1 MCLIFLKP
9 KTAKNYLTYDR
20 FCNALENN
28 PHSVG
33 IVYKDTDGKVKIE
46 RFVNPEK
53 GKEQIYNII
62 KDKEEYAIH
71 FRFATH
77 GGVNLANCHPF
88 IVNKDLCLM
97 HNGVMSDFGKIDDKK
112 SDTCNFTEC
121 FLRPY
126 IEQEGIGIIKD
137 KDFIADVGK
146 VIGSYNKILLIDK
159 DFNWSIIN
167 ESSGVWKEGC
177 WLSNSY
183 STESSR
189 NYYTSYNYSNSGYGN
204 YNYKSDYKNYYDYD
218 YDYDYDE
225 YGNYDCEDYNESYQN
240 CITKQQQA
248 KSDYYNQLFGG
259 ENKSE
264 LRKSLEE
271 NPFGEYNAETNEIN
285 SEK

>member
-9 KTAKNYLTYDR
+9 KSAKNYLTYER

-33 IVYKDTDGKVKIE
+33 IVYKNPSDGKVKIE
-46 RFVNPEK
+46 RFVHPEK
-53 GKEQIYNII
+53 GKEKIYDII

-71 FRFATH
+71 FRYATH

-88 IVNKDLCLM
+88 IVNSDLCLM
-97 HNGVMSDFGKIDDKK
+97 HNGVMSDFGKIDESK
-112 SDTCNFTEC
+112 SDTKNFTEC

-126 IEQEGIGIIKD
+126 IEQEGIGVIKD
-137 KDFIADVGK
+137 KEFIEDVGK
-146 VIGSYNKILLIDK
+146 VIGAYNKLLLIDK

-189 NYYTSYNYSNSGYGN
+189 NYYDCYSYGN
-204 YNYKSDYKNYYDYD
+204 YYNNSSKYNYHKDYKYYDNYSKSYNDWDDDDDYWDNYY
-218 YDYDYDE
+218 
-225 YGNYDCEDYNESYQN
+225 NSKYNHEEN
-240 CITKQQQA
+240 K
-248 KSDYYNQLFGG
+248 KKFNEVFGG
-259 ENKSE
+259 DEKTE
-264 LRKSLEE
+264 LQKKLEAD
-271 NPFGEYNAETNEIN
+271 PFGSYDVETGEVFVD
-285 SEK
+285 

>member
-28 PHSVG
+28 PHSIG
-33 IVYKDTDGKVKIE
+33 IVYKDIDGKVKIE

-126 IEQEGIGIIKD
+126 IEQEGIGVIKD

-159 DFNWSIIN
+159 DFNWAIIN

-189 NYYTSYNYSNSGYGN
+189 NYYTSYNYSNQYGN
-204 YNYKSDYKNYYDYD
+204 GGYNYNSDYKNYYNYYDDWYDDYD
-218 YDYDYDE
+218 YDDAYAATCMTE
-225 YGNYDCEDYNESYQN
+225 
-240 CITKQQQA
+240 QQKA
-248 KSDYYNQLFGG
+248 KNDYYNKLFG
-259 ENKSE
+259 NDDKSE
-264 LRKSLEE
+264 LRKSLDAD
-271 NPFGEYNAETNEIN
+271 PFGAYDAETGEIITEN
-285 SEK
+285 

>member
-9 KTAKNYLTYDR
+9 KTAKNYLTYER

-33 IVYKDTDGKVKIE
+33 VVYKDENGKVKIE
-46 RFVNPEK
+46 RFVNPAK
-53 GKEQIYNII
+53 GKDKIYDTI
-62 KDKEEYAIH
+62 KDREEFAIH

-77 GGVNLANCHPF
+77 SGVNLANCHPF

-97 HNGVMSDFGKIDDKK
+97 HNGVMSDFGKIDDTK
-112 SDTCNFTEC
+112 SDTKNFTES

-126 IEQEGIGIIKD
+126 IEQEGIGVIKD
-137 KDFIADVGK
+137 KEFIEDVGK

-189 NYYTSYNYSNSGYGN
+189 NYYDSYYYGSSSYSN
-204 YNYKSDYKNYYDYD
+204 YNYDNDYKYYNDY
-218 YDYDYDE
+218 Y
-225 YGNYDCEDYNESYQN
+225 ED
-240 CITKQQQA
+240 
-248 KSDYYNQLFGG
+248 DYYNSYLEKKHEENKKKFNEVFGG
-259 ENKSE
+259 KDKTELQKKLESDPYGYYDSE
-264 LRKSLEE
+264 T
-271 NPFGEYNAETNEIN
+271 GEIFCEDST
-285 SEK
+285 K

>member
-9 KTAKNYLTYDR
+9 KTAKNYLTYER

-33 IVYKDTDGKVKIE
+33 IVYKDENGKVKIE
-46 RFVNPEK
+46 RFVNPAK
-53 GKEQIYNII
+53 GKDKIYDTI
-62 KDKEEYAIH
+62 KNREEFAIH

-77 GGVNLANCHPF
+77 GGVNLTNCHPF

-97 HNGVMSDFGKIDDKK
+97 HNGVMSDFGKIDESK
-112 SDTCNFTEC
+112 SDTKNFTES

-126 IEQEGIGIIKD
+126 IEQEGIGVIKD
-137 KDFIADVGK
+137 KEFIEDVGK

-189 NYYTSYNYSNSGYGN
+189 NYYDSYYYGNSSYSN
-204 YNYKSDYKNYYDYD
+204 YNYDSDYKYYNDYYGDDYDDYYYKSYLEKKHEENKKKFNEVFGGDEKTEIQKKLESDPYGYYDA
-218 YDYDYDE
+218 E
-225 YGNYDCEDYNESYQN
+225 TGEVICEDSV
-240 CITKQQQA
+240 K
-248 KSDYYNQLFGG
+248 
-259 ENKSE
+259 
-264 LRKSLEE
+264 
-271 NPFGEYNAETNEIN
+271 
-285 SEK
+285 

>member
-9 KTAKNYLTYDR
+9 KKAKNYLTYDR

-33 IVYKDTDGKVKIE
+33 IVYRDPESKKVKIE
-46 RFVNPEK
+46 RFVNPAK
-53 GKEQIYNII
+53 GKEQIYDII

-71 FRFATH
+71 FRYATH
-77 GGVNLANCHPF
+77 GGVNLENCHPF

-97 HNGVMSDFGKIDDKK
+97 HNGVMSDFGKVDSSK
-112 SDTCNFTEC
+112 SDTKNFTES

-126 IEQEGIGIIKD
+126 IEQEGIGVIND
-137 KDFIADVGK
+137 KEFIEDVGK

-189 NYYTSYNYSNSGYGN
+189 NYYDSYNYTSNSK
-204 YNYKSDYKNYYDYD
+204 YNYKTDYKNYYDRFYGS
-218 YDYDYDE
+218 YDE
-225 YGNYDCEDYNESYQN
+225 YGYDDDEYWSKYYENKYESDKKKFNEV
-240 CITKQQQA
+240 
-248 KSDYYNQLFGG
+248 FGG
-259 ENKSE
+259 DDKTD
-264 LRKSLEE
+264 LQKKLEAD
-271 NPFGEYNAETNEIN
+271 PFGVYDSETGEILV
-285 SEK
+285 SD

>member
-9 KTAKNYLTYDR
+9 KKAKNYLTYER

-33 IVYKDTDGKVKIE
+33 IVYKDPESNKVKIE

-53 GKEQIYNII
+53 GKEQIYDII

-71 FRFATH
+71 FRYATH

-97 HNGVMSDFGKIDDKK
+97 HNGVMSDFGKVDTSK
-112 SDTCNFTEC
+112 SDTKNFTES

-126 IEQEGIGIIKD
+126 IEQEGIGVIKD
-137 KDFIADVGK
+137 KEFIEDVGK
-146 VIGSYNKILLIDK
+146 VIGSYNKLLLIDK

-167 ESSGVWKEGC
+167 EKSGVWKEGC

-189 NYYTSYNYSNSGYGN
+189 NYYDSYTYTNYSNSKYN
-204 YNYKSDYKNYYDYD
+204 YNKDYKSYYDRFYGSYDGYDYD
-218 YDYDYDE
+218 DDAYW
-225 YGNYDCEDYNESYQN
+225 
-240 CITKQQQA
+240 
-248 KSDYYNQLFGG
+248 SDYYDKKYEADKKKFNEVFGG
-259 ENKSE
+259 DDKTD
-264 LRKSLEE
+264 LQKKLEAD
-271 NPFGEYNAETNEIN
+271 PFGVYDSETGEVTV
-285 SEK
+285 SD